1 MRVVVDCAYG
11 AACRVAAML
20 WERLGATVILIN
32 DEPDGARIN
41 VRCGSTNPEV
51 LRQAVLQHGA
61 DAGFAHDGDADRV
74 IAVDETGSII
84 DGDAIMGVCAM
95 YLHTQGRLA
104 RRTVVAT
111 VMSNLGLELALRRA
125 GIALERTKVGDRY
138 VLERMREFGATVGGE
153 QSGHIIFLDH
163 ATTGDGALTA
173 VQVVNVMLETG
184 QRLSELAA
192 PIERFPQV
200 LLNVTVADRG
210 TVTGHPA
217 IEAAVA
223 DAERAL
229 GPRGRVLVRPSGT
242 EPLVRVMVEAQDEG
256 EAESLAGHLA
266 DLIARELRGRRA

>member
-1 MRVVVDCAYG
+1 M
-11 AACRVAAML
+11 
-20 WERLGATVILIN
+20 
-32 DEPDGARIN
+32 
-41 VRCGSTNPEV
+41 
-51 LRQAVLQHGA
+51 
-61 DAGFAHDGDADRV
+61 
-74 IAVDETGSII
+74 
-84 DGDAIMGVCAM
+84 
-95 YLHTQGRLA
+95 
-104 RRTVVAT
+104 
-111 VMSNLGLELALRRA
+111 
-125 GIALERTKVGDRY
+125 
-138 VLERMREFGATVGGE
+138 
-153 QSGHIIFLDH
+153 
-163 ATTGDGALTA
+163 
-173 VQVVNVMLETG
+173 MLETG

-242 EPLVRVMVEAQDEG
+242 EPLVRVMVEAEDEG